1 MEERFKFLSP
11 LLFEVVIL
19 TYCFIFR
26 TFLFLQIPTHPE
38 NHSIPLN
45 RRISK
50 YIYSGSLRG
59 NGDETQESWKPLL
72 NTIPAFRGSSECF
85 AEGNRST
92 YIWKSAAHQPIKFFP
107 HQLEIPLISAKMEHR
122 EKERTQYEFCAF
134 ARPHGIQP
142 SGRFE

>member
-59 NGDETQESWKPLL
+59 NGDETQDSWTPFP
-72 NTIPAFRGSSECF
+72 TTTPACWSSSLCF
-85 AEGNRST
+85 AAFNLI
-92 YIWKSAAHQPIKFFP
+92 YYFFKPPVHQPIKFSP

>member
-1 MEERFKFLSP
+1 MEERFKFLGP
-11 LLFEVVIL
+11 LLFEVLIL

-59 NGDETQESWKPLL
+59 NGDDTQESWKPLL
-72 NTIPAFRGSSECF
+72 NTIPAFRGSSEWF
-85 AEGNRST
+85 AEGKPQHFLYTLCRTNFNKLLHL
-92 YIWKSAAHQPIKFFP
+92 KSR
-107 HQLEIPLISAKMEHR
+107 MMRR
-122 EKERTQYEFCAF
+122 E
-134 ARPHGIQP
+134 
-142 SGRFE
+142 

>member
-19 TYCFIFR
+19 AYYFIF
-26 TFLFLQIPTHPE
+26 
-38 NHSIPLN
+38 
-45 RRISK
+45 K
-50 YIYSGSLRG
+50 
-59 NGDETQESWKPLL
+59 
-72 NTIPAFRGSSECF
+72 
-85 AEGNRST
+85 
-92 YIWKSAAHQPIKFFP
+92 PIKFSP

>member
-72 NTIPAFRGSSECF
+72 NTILALRGSSECF
-85 AEGNRST
+85 AQLGMGWILFFSGGVTT
-92 YIWKSAAHQPIKFFP
+92 YLIVLPVSRKYHYLSSSSNLYNTRQTPACFHSA
-107 HQLEIPLISAKMEHR
+107 S
-122 EKERTQYEFCAF
+122 
-134 ARPHGIQP
+134 
-142 SGRFE
+142 

>member
-1 MEERFKFLSP
+1 MEERFKFLGP
-11 LLFEVVIL
+11 LLFEVLIL

-72 NTIPAFRGSSECF
+72 NTIPAFRVHRNVLRGEP
-85 AEGNRST
+85 E
-92 YIWKSAAHQPIKFFP
+92 YIY
-107 HQLEIPLISAKMEHR
+107 LEIRRPPTYKIFPTPVGNPPH
-122 EKERTQYEFCAF
+122 FC
-134 ARPHGIQP
+134 
-142 SGRFE
+142 